1 MAIEDDGARQELGA
15 LRPGTVTAEDETEPV
30 LELHAQR
37 QSWGAVPLRVPW
49 ESGAWGLRFSIP
61 SSSESPPPPICVRVV
76 RTEKLA
82 GSTLA
87 GVIASALADVIASAL
102 ADVIASALASAIASA
117 LAGAIASA
125 LAGAIASAGAGG
137 ILSAGVIASAAAC
150 AARRLRRCWDQS
162 LSEAM
167 VG

>member
-1 MAIEDDGARQELGA
+1 MELLA
-15 LRPGTVTAEDETEPV
+15 L
-30 LELHAQR
+30 R

-125 LAGAIASAGAGG
+125 GAGG

-167 VG
+167 LG